1 MSPLRKRRTNEVSEE
16 NPIVEEQAQ
25 LDFEGNAEN
34 QVAENQESSEVQE
47 TATEDNGT
55 SEDSTST
62 ESSNDSQSSQSEGE
76 EESKEQNATPV
87 KKRRVVKVEKKE
99 NQQYRRRFLWCNYL
113 FYKSFLVILK
123 KSVYVALQNI
133 FF

>member
-47 TATEDNGT
+47 TATGLRCV
-55 SEDSTST
+55 
-62 ESSNDSQSSQSEGE
+62 QGRYHCQG
-76 EESKEQNATPV
+76 
-87 KKRRVVKVEKKE
+87 
-99 NQQYRRRFLWCNYL
+99 NQGR
-113 FYKSFLVILK
+113 S
-123 KSVYVALQNI
+123 
-133 FF
+133 